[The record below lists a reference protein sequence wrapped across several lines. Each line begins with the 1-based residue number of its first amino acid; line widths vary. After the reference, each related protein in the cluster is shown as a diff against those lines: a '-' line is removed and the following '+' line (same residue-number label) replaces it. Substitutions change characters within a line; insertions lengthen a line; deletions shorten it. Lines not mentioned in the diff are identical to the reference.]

1 MRFRWD
7 PEVLQT
13 LHETKKETIAKDKYK
28 NVKLTNSLSEFL
40 NVPLFLKTF
49 PAVKIPTSY
58 SGWLFTLTII

>member
-7 PEVLQT
+7 PEVRQT
-13 LHETKKETIAKDKYK
+13 LHETKETIAKDKYK

-58 SGWLFTLTII
+58 PGWLFTLTII